1 MKKLLILGAG
11 IYQVPLIQK
20 AKEMGLYT
28 IVASIPGKY
37 PGFALADRVVY
48 ENTVD
53 QEAMLRVA
61 REEQVDG
68 VVVCGT
74 DVCVPTQGYLCDT
87 LGLTGPSL
95 QAAMAAQDKAL
106 MKAAFAREGVRT
118 ARFVYAD
125 IADANPQALCEDI
138 GYPVIFKS
146 VDSSGSR
153 GITRVDGPEDIPYAY
168 QQVRENT
175 RSDRYLIEEFL
186 VGEEFGAQAFI
197 YGGRL
202 RFVLPHGDYVFHGD
216 TGVPVGHFAPY
227 NMGPDIVADAEEQLQ
242 KAVTAM
248 GIDNCAINAD
258 FILCRGKA
266 YVLEIG
272 ARAGA
277 TCLVEMTGIYYGFDY
292 YEKII
297 QASLGVEPDFTPV
310 LEHGQPN
317 AEMLF
322 QSDKTGTITSIDL
335 GEQDD
340 PRIVNLSMDYGVGDH
355 IRKFAKGPDRIGQII
370 AVADS
375 VEEAKAALDAAM
387 AKVHITVAE
396 DWVS

>member
-1 MKKLLILGAG
+1 MQKILVLGAG
-11 IYQVPLIQK
+11 IYQVPLIRK

-48 ENTVD
+48 ENTVN

-95 QAAMAAQDKAL
+95 QAAMVAQDKTL
-106 MKAAFAREGVRT
+106 MKAAFARDGVRT
-118 ARFVYAD
+118 ARFVYVD
-125 IADANPQALCEDI
+125 IDNQNPQDLCENL

-168 QQVRENT
+168 QQVLENT
-175 RSDRYLIEEFL
+175 RSSQYLIEEFL

-197 YGGRL
+197 YGGKL
-202 RFVLPHGDYVFHGD
+202 KFVLPHGDYVFQGD

-227 NMGPDIVADAEEQLQ
+227 GVGPDVVADAEEQLQ

-258 FILCRGKA
+258 FILCRGKT

-277 TCLVEMTGIYYGFDY
+277 TCLVEMTSIYYGFDY

-297 QASLGVEPDFTPV
+297 QASLGIEPDFTPV
-310 LEHGQPN
+310 LQPGQPN

-322 QSDKTGTITSIDL
+322 QSDKTGTIAAIDL

-340 PRIVNLSMDYGVGDH
+340 PRIVELSMDYGVGDPVF
-355 IRKFAKGPDRIGQII
+355 KFAKGPDRIGQII
-370 AVADS
+370 AVAGS

-387 AKVHITVAE
+387 GKVKITVI
-396 DWVS
+396 